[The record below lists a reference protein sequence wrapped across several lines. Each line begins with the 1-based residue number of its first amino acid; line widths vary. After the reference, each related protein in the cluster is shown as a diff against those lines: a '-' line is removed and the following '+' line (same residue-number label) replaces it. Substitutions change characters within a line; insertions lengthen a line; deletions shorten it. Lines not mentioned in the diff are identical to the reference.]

1 MIDRRKFISQITIAS
16 GGIYASST
24 LSAAPESVYTP
35 TKRPPFQRFAA
46 VVEQAPAVALPG
58 RLRIPL
64 SKTAFPVSAQEPV
77 VLRFPTL
84 KNGPGSY
91 ALRLAAAIDFR
102 DEKAVQVALA
112 DTGQGIGVLDLRYSH
127 PFQPFALPI
136 DKKWIELIRQQGLS
150 LTLSKGNDAWFLR
163 PEPGMDQFAGLK
175 PQLLLSTS
183 PGTEPV
189 FLENLYS
196 MNAFSPFGWQ
206 GGCVMDGLLELGR
219 AGDANART
227 SLTNYLNLFLDD
239 QKGIIYE
246 NPMTVPIDGSFNSIE
261 DFLPF
266 ACITDQYPA
275 HSSIPKAVD
284 YLLARK
290 NVDGLISS
298 GDITTEGCYTVAYPL
313 AAIAKTT
320 HDAQLAQIA
329 LDQISHRMRFL
340 TDERAIYQ
348 RSSQQGTK
356 TYRNWGRGVAWYML
370 GSAKTL
376 HLLQEGGFNGLKGL
390 EDVRQLFYKNMAW
403 LADLQTKNGL
413 WNGYVDRPETGID
426 TSATAGIAAAIAWG
440 CSLGIVPET
449 LMSRSYQAYEGLQTY
464 LTADGFL
471 TNVSQINRGGE
482 DLQQSSY
489 RVIAQFG
496 MGLMGQLEAT
506 LDRNGS
512 LHKIGGF
519 GT

>member
-1 MIDRRKFISQITIAS
+1 MIDRRKFIGQMALAS
-16 GGIYASST
+16 SGFYASST
-24 LSAAPESVYTP
+24 LLAAPESVYTP
-35 TKRPPFQRFAA
+35 TERSPFQRFVA
-46 VVEQAPAVALPG
+46 VVVQVPSVALPD
-58 RLRIPL
+58 RVRVPL

-91 ALRLAAAIDFR
+91 VFRLAAATDFR

-112 DTGQGIGVLDLRYSH
+112 DTGQVVGVFELRYSH

-136 DKKWIELIRQQGLS
+136 DKKWIDPIRQQGLS
-150 LTLSKGNDAWFLR
+150 LTLIKGKSDAWFLR

-175 PQLLLSTS
+175 PQLLMSTR
-183 PGTEPV
+183 PGTEPI
-189 FLENLYS
+189 FLKNLYS

-219 AGDANART
+219 AGDSNARV
-227 SLTNYLNLFLDD
+227 SLTNYLNLFLND

-266 ACITDQYPA
+266 ACIADHDPA
-275 HSSIPKAVD
+275 HPSIPKAID

-290 NVDGLISS
+290 NADGLIST

-313 AAIAKTT
+313 AAIAKAT
-320 HDAQLAQIA
+320 HDTRLAQIA
-329 LDQISHRMRFL
+329 LDQVTHRMRFL

-348 RSSQQGTK
+348 RASQRGAK
-356 TYRNWGRGVAWYML
+356 TYQNWGRGVAWYML
-370 GSAKTL
+370 GSVKTL
-376 HLLQEGGFNGLKGL
+376 HILQEGGFNELKGL
-390 EDVRQLFYKNMAW
+390 EDVRQSFRKNMTW
-403 LADLQTKNGL
+403 LADLQTEKGL

-449 LMSRSYQAYEGLQTY
+449 LMSRAYRAYKSLQTY

-471 TNVSQINRGGE
+471 TNISQINRGGE
-482 DLQQSSY
+482 DLQQNGY

-496 MGLMGQLEAT
+496 MGLLGQLKAT
-506 LDRNGS
+506 LDRS
-512 LHKIGGF
+512 STLRK
-519 GT
+519 